1 MFKNVLNKKN
11 KDSDINSIKL
21 ELSNQKNFNSKL
33 LSLIRISS
41 IIISSLDIKE
51 VLKSILEQTKIL
63 MSCKKS
69 SVLLVNENT
78 NQLYFEYLA
87 NEEEREILKDIRL
100 NKGEG
105 IAGSV
110 WEMGRSVLVEDA
122 GKDNRFS
129 NKADQKLSSKTES
142 LIASPLIVNGNVIGV
157 MEAMNKKDGLSFN
170 EGDLQIFETLAN
182 HASLAIYNARLYE
195 MAITDGMTKLFIHK
209 YFQGRINEEFKRAER
224 YNRDLSLIMID
235 LDHFKKINDKYG
247 HLFGDEVLIKTAN
260 EIKANCRASDLP
272 SRYGGEEFA
281 IILPETDMK
290 ASLALAERLRK
301 KISRFN
307 LEYSNATVKYT
318 LSAGVS
324 SIKENK
330 PADVKD
336 FIEMAD
342 KALYNSKKNGRNQVM
357 AYKEEIKS

>member
-1 MFKNVLNKKN
+1 MIKNVLNKKN
-11 KDSDINSIKL
+11 KDNDIDSIKL
-21 ELSNQKNFNSKL
+21 ELLNQKNVISKL
-33 LSLIRISS
+33 LSLISISS
-41 IIISSLDIKE
+41 IIISSLDIKQ

-63 MSCKKS
+63 MSCNQS
-69 SVLLVNENT
+69 SVLLVDENT
-78 NQLYFEYLA
+78 NQLYFEYLT
-87 NEEEREILKDIRL
+87 NEEEKEVLKDIRL

-110 WEMGRSVLVEDA
+110 WEMGGSILVEDVS
-122 GKDNRFS
+122 KDNRFS
-129 NKADQKLSSKTES
+129 NKVDQKLSSKTES

-170 EGDLQIFETLAN
+170 EFDLKIFDTLAN
-182 HASLAIYNARLYE
+182 HASSAIYNARLYE

-209 YFQGRINEEFKRAER
+209 YFQGRIAEEFKRAER

-247 HLFGDEVLIKTAN
+247 HQFGDEVLIKTAN

-281 IILPETDMK
+281 IILPETNMK
-290 ASLALAERLRK
+290 SSIALAERLRK
-301 KISRFN
+301 KISKFN
-307 LEYSNATVKYT
+307 IKYSNETVNYT

-330 PADVKD
+330 
-336 FIEMAD
+336 
-342 KALYNSKKNGRNQVM
+342 
-357 AYKEEIKS
+357 